1 MKDKNFNLLFLSN
14 IINKFGDSIDL
25 IAFMWL
31 TYEVTNSAALTGV
44 VAAFNGLPA
53 IVLGL
58 FSGIIADR
66 FDKKKLMAWSDF
78 FRGIMV
84 VLICILYLF
93 NDLNVYILIIATL
106 IISILEILS
115 TPARR
120 AILPSIVEKEDLLK
134 CNSKISSGKL
144 IVQLI
149 GLAVAGTIISKFGVV
164 AAIGTDAATFF
175 ISFILL
181 MNIKVNKKDDIRKDK
196 KYSIKS
202 DVKEALAILFKQL
215 TILRTTIIATL
226 VNLFIGPFNLL
237 ILNYCINVLGNG
249 SSGQSILNTTVVIG
263 ILIVNFLLI
272 KHINKNYFDKLI
284 NIGFILLSVSF
295 MLYGINNNI
304 YLSVI
309 ITLIYGIGTGFIT
322 APSVTIIQKDTPR
335 EHLGKVMSIISL
347 VNESSVPIG
356 NCIAGFLIDKLNVNV
371 IFISFG
377 LAMLLSLVI
386 IQVIFNVI
394 KK

>member
-215 TILRTTIIATL
+215 TILRTTIIAT
-226 VNLFIGPFNLL
+226 
-237 ILNYCINVLGNG
+237 
-249 SSGQSILNTTVVIG
+249 
-263 ILIVNFLLI
+263 
-272 KHINKNYFDKLI
+272 
-284 NIGFILLSVSF
+284 
-295 MLYGINNNI
+295 
-304 YLSVI
+304 
-309 ITLIYGIGTGFIT
+309 
-322 APSVTIIQKDTPR
+322 
-335 EHLGKVMSIISL
+335 
-347 VNESSVPIG
+347 
-356 NCIAGFLIDKLNVNV
+356 
-371 IFISFG
+371 
-377 LAMLLSLVI
+377 
-386 IQVIFNVI
+386 
-394 KK
+394 